1 MIRRVGA
8 LCMVVAVALLA
19 QDAGER
25 RKSVRALER
34 QGAQAIPRLAPM
46 VSDPDLG
53 VRIETV
59 KALVEI
65 GTQYSLDPLIQ
76 ATRDN
81 DPEIQIRATDGLVNF
96 YLPGYVRSGMTASL
110 RRAGDKVV
118 SRLTDTSDQV
128 IDAFIEVRPEVA
140 QALGRLVRGGS
151 SMESRAN
158 AARAAGILRAKAAVP
173 DLLESVR
180 TKDTQVLYECLI
192 AFQKIRDRSVGP
204 RISFLLRDLDEKVQV
219 AAIEAAGLLYNLG
232 ALPDLRDV
240 LSRSQSRRVRHA
252 ALTSIAMLP
261 DPANRALLVRYLA
274 DKEAGMRSAAAE
286 GLGRLNDPA
295 MLAALEKGFQEEGDA
310 SVRVSLAF
318 ALLMNGKLEVSEF
331 SPLQFLVNSLNS
343 AARSAAA
350 QALLTEAARMP
361 EVRRRLYPSLQ
372 QGTRDEKIGLARVM
386 AQSGDKDTLPLLD
399 RLTHDANVDVASEAI
414 RALRSLRA
422 HVE

>member
-1 MIRRVGA
+1 
-8 LCMVVAVALLA
+8 
-19 QDAGER
+19 
-25 RKSVRALER
+25 
-34 QGAQAIPRLAPM
+34 
-46 VSDPDLG
+46 
-53 VRIETV
+53 
-59 KALVEI
+59 
-65 GTQYSLDPLIQ
+65 
-76 ATRDN
+76 
-81 DPEIQIRATDGLVNF
+81 
-96 YLPGYVRSGMTASL
+96 
-110 RRAGDKVV
+110 
-118 SRLTDTSDQV
+118 
-128 IDAFIEVRPEVA
+128 
-140 QALGRLVRGGS
+140 
-151 SMESRAN
+151 
-158 AARAAGILRAKAAVP
+158 
-173 DLLESVR
+173 
-180 TKDTQVLYECLI
+180 
-192 AFQKIRDRSVGP
+192 
-204 RISFLLRDLDEKVQV
+204 
-219 AAIEAAGLLYNLG
+219 
-232 ALPDLRDV
+232 
-240 LSRSQSRRVRHA
+240 
-252 ALTSIAMLP
+252 
-261 DPANRALLVRYLA
+261 
-274 DKEAGMRSAAAE
+274 MRSAAAE